1 MSGIIQGLEK
11 AISRF
16 EKKGTNFFALY
27 CGNDKFPLVNGLNGR
42 YEEIS
47 DCVEELKEYFDDIT
61 PDHKKTYSIV
71 YYDNIVKPDAKGKIQ
86 ELPAGAVKFVTSN
99 PEQIQEYYNGYAQRQ
114 QNYVGNNNNAIMSEI
129 QAMKELFIKKQEEEE
144 EEEINE
150 PQGFAGMISGL
161 VNNPD
166 VQTMIANIF
175 IGALDRFMPLKKET
189 VAINGFDDN
198 KLDEA
203 LIILKKHD
211 PELESDLMLLAKM
224 AESNP
229 GQFKFLLSMLR
240 K

>member
-1 MSGIIQGLEK
+1 MSGVCQGIEK

-27 CGNDKFPLVNGLNGR
+27 CGNDKLPVINGLNGR
-42 YEEIS
+42 YEEMS
-47 DCVEELKEYFDDIT
+47 DCVDELKEYFEDIT
-61 PDHKKTYSIV
+61 PDHKKIYKIV
-71 YYDNIVKPDAKGKIQ
+71 FYENAVKPDAKGKIQ
-86 ELPAGAVKFVTSN
+86 ELQIGAVYFVTSN

-114 QNYVGNNNNAIMSEI
+114 QNYVGNNNNAILSKLEAI
-129 QAMKELFIKKQEEEE
+129 EKKIAEDDENVEEV
-144 EEEINE
+144 NE

-166 VQTMIANIF
+166 VQAMIANIF

-203 LIILKKHD
+203 LMILKKHD

>member
-114 QNYVGNNNNAIMSEI
+114 QNYVSNNNNAILSKLEAI
-129 QAMKELFIKKQEEEE
+129 EKKIAEDDENV
-144 EEEINE
+144 EEINE

-166 VQTMIANIF
+166 VQAMIANIF

-203 LIILKKHD
+203 LMILKKHD